1 MSRLRLKTQLLISTL
16 VIICAL
22 TGAMLL
28 IVRHTVRAEID
39 SQVRDSVA
47 ASVRAFESVQNQRQD
62 QLSRTTAMLAELPTL
77 KALMTTNHALTIR
90 DGSLPF
96 WQLAGSDL
104 FVVANTKGEIMALH
118 AKKSGLNSADV
129 EQDLTR
135 SLDSNEDAA
144 WWYADDQLY
153 WVFIRPITAGSGA
166 DLKNLGALAIGYQVD
181 STVAEQLA
189 LVAGGKIVLLSGAKI
204 IASTLSSRE
213 QDELQDHLGQYA
225 ALLGSGTQEVNLAAE
240 SYQAAAVSLH
250 ADPRTPVQC
259 YVLVPLRRPME
270 FTGKL
275 DRTILALGISA
286 LVCVTLLLSF
296 VAGTITRPMD
306 NLLAGVRALARGDY
320 AFSITPRGSSEVVEL
335 GRAFS
340 KMRGEL
346 LDSQQ
351 RQIETEQVAALGR
364 AASSISHD
372 LRHSLAAVVANAE
385 FLYEAD
391 KLKLDRDE
399 IYEEIKVA
407 SEQMTELLDSLRELS
422 REQRT
427 LSLVTV
433 SLEAVVRR
441 AVDAVLARPEFHHR
455 LISIQTPRDTT
466 GVFDPKK
473 IERSLFNLLLNACEA
488 TSDRG
493 KIDIEI
499 KIADNSFEV
508 RIADDGVGIPAA
520 IRDTLFDPFISSG
533 KSNGTGLGL
542 AIVSKIIHDHYGS
555 VCVEQTG
562 ESGTVFLIKFPRSQ
576 TGIGDSLAVWAV
588 NDRGGGTGRG

>member
-16 VIICAL
+16 LIICAL

-39 SQVRDSVA
+39 DQVRDSVA
-47 ASVRAFESVQNQRQD
+47 ASVRAFETVQNQRQD
-62 QLSRTTAMLAELPTL
+62 QLSRTTAVLAELPTL
-77 KALMTTNHALTIR
+77 KALMTTNHAPTIG

-104 FVVANTKGEIMALH
+104 FVLTNPKNEIMALH
-118 AKKSGLNSADV
+118 ARKSGLNRADV
-129 EQDLTR
+129 EQDLAR
-135 SLDSNEDAA
+135 SLDGNEYSA

-153 WVFIRPITAGSGA
+153 WVFIRPITAGSGS
-166 DLKNLGALAIGYQVD
+166 DIKELGALAIGYQVD

-189 LVAGGKIVLLSGAKI
+189 LVAGGKIVLVTGGKV
-204 IASTLSSRE
+204 IASTLSPRE
-213 QDELQDHLGQYA
+213 QGELQDHLGQYTA
-225 ALLGSGTQEVNLAAE
+225 RLDLGTQEVNLAAE
-240 SYQAAAVSLH
+240 PYQVAAVSLH

-259 YVLVPLRRPME
+259 YVLIPLRRPMD
-270 FTGKL
+270 FIGKL

-286 LVCVTLLLSF
+286 LLCATLLLSF

-306 NLLAGVRALARGDY
+306 NLLDGVRALARGDY
-320 AFSITPRGSSEVVEL
+320 AFSIRPRGSSEVVEL
-335 GRAFS
+335 GTAFS

-346 LDSQQ
+346 LASQR

-372 LRHSLAAVVANAE
+372 LRHSLATVVANAE

-391 KLKLDRDE
+391 KLKLNRDE
-399 IYEEIKVA
+399 IYEEIKIA
-407 SEQMTELLDSLRELS
+407 SEQMTELLDSLRELG
-422 REQRT
+422 REHRV
-427 LSLVTV
+427 LSLVTA
-433 SLEAVVRR
+433 SLESVARHS
-441 AVDAVLARPEFHHR
+441 ADAILARPEFRNR
-455 LISIQTPRDTT
+455 LISIQAPPDTT

-473 IERSLFNLLLNACEA
+473 IERVFFNLLLNACEA

-493 KIDIEI
+493 KIDMQL
-499 KIADNSFEV
+499 KSSDHAFEV
-508 RIADDGVGIPAA
+508 RISDDGIGIPVA
-520 IRDTLFDPFISSG
+520 IRSTLFDPFISSG

-555 VCVEQTG
+555 VGVERTS
-562 ESGTVFLIKFPRSQ
+562 EIGTVFLVKFPRSQ
-576 TGIGDSLAVWAV
+576 NGIADSLETEINEPNRSPA
-588 NDRGGGTGRG
+588 

>member
-16 VIICAL
+16 LIICAL

-39 SQVRDSVA
+39 DQVRDSVA
-47 ASVRAFESVQNQRQD
+47 ASVRAFESVQYQRQD

-77 KALMTTNHALTIR
+77 KALMTTNHAPTIR
-90 DGSLPF
+90 DGSQPF

-104 FVVANTKGEIMALH
+104 FLLANTKGEVMALH
-118 AKKSGLNSADV
+118 AKKSGLNGADV
-129 EQDLTR
+129 EKDLTR
-135 SLDSNEDAA
+135 SIEQNEDAA

-153 WVFIRPITAGSGA
+153 WVFIRPMTAGAGS
-166 DLKNLGALAIGYQVD
+166 DVKQFGALAIGYQVD

-189 LVAGGKIVLLSGAKI
+189 LVSGGKIVLVSGSKV

-213 QDELQDHLGQYA
+213 ESELQNHLGEYT
-225 ALLGSGTQEVNLAAE
+225 ALLDSGTQEVNLAGE
-240 SYQAAAVSLH
+240 SYQVAAVSLH

-259 YVLVPLRRPME
+259 YVLIPLRRPMD
-270 FTGKL
+270 FIGKL

-286 LVCVTLLLSF
+286 LFCATLLLSF

-320 AFSITPRGSSEVVEL
+320 GFSITPRGSSEVVEL
-335 GRAFS
+335 GTAFS

-346 LDSQQ
+346 LASQR
-351 RQIETEQVAALGR
+351 RQIETEQIAALGR

-385 FLYEAD
+385 FLYEAE

-399 IYEEIKVA
+399 IFDEIKIA
-407 SEQMTELLDSLRELS
+407 SEQMTELLDSLRELA
-422 REQRT
+422 REHRM
-427 LSLVTV
+427 LSLVTA
-433 SLEAVVRR
+433 SLESVVRH
-441 AVDAVLARPEFHHR
+441 AVDAVLARPEFRNR
-455 LISIQTPRDTT
+455 LISIQASSDTT
-466 GVFDPKK
+466 GLFDSKK
-473 IERSLFNLLLNACEA
+473 IERLFFNLLLNACEA

-493 KIDIEI
+493 KINIEI
-499 KIADNSFEV
+499 KSLDSAFEV
-508 RIADDGVGIPAA
+508 RIADDGVGIPAS
-520 IRDTLFDPFISSG
+520 IRGTLFDPFISSG

-542 AIVSKIIHDHYGS
+542 AIVNKIVHDHYGS
-555 VCVEQTG
+555 ISVEQTG
-562 ESGTVFLIKFPRSQ
+562 ESGTVFLVRFPRSQ
-576 TGIGDSLAVWAV
+576 SGIGDSLEAEV
-588 NDRGGGTGRG
+588 NEPNRSPA

>member
-1 MSRLRLKTQLLISTL
+1 MTRLHLKTQLLISTL
-16 VIICAL
+16 LIISAL

-39 SQVRDSVA
+39 DQVRDSVA

-77 KALMTTNHALTIR
+77 KALMTTHHAPTIR

-104 FVVANTKGEIMALH
+104 FLLADPTGEIMALH
-118 AKKSGLNSADV
+118 AKKSGLNGADV

-135 SLDSNEDAA
+135 SLEGSGDAA

-153 WVFIRPITAGSGA
+153 WAFIRPITAGSGS
-166 DLKNLGALAIGYQVD
+166 DTKELGALAIGYQVD

-189 LVAGGKIVLLSGAKI
+189 LVAGGKIVLVTAGKV

-213 QDELQDHLGQYA
+213 EGELQNHLGQYTA
-225 ALLGSGTQEVNLAAE
+225 QSTLETQEVNLAGE
-240 SYQAAAVSLH
+240 SYQVTAVSLH

-259 YVLVPLRRPME
+259 YVLIPLRRPME
-270 FTGKL
+270 FSGKL

-286 LVCVTLLLSF
+286 LICATLLLSF

-335 GRAFS
+335 GMAFS

-346 LDSQQ
+346 LDSQR

-385 FLYEAD
+385 FLYEAE

-399 IYEEIKVA
+399 IFEEIKIA

-422 REQRT
+422 REHRT
-427 LSLVTV
+427 LSAVAGP
-433 SLEAVVRR
+433 LEPIVRH
-441 AVDAVLARPEFHHR
+441 AADAVLARPEFHNR
-455 LISIQTPRDTT
+455 LISIQAPPDTT

-473 IERSLFNLLLNACEA
+473 IERVFFNLLLNACEA

-493 KIDIEI
+493 KIDIAI
-499 KIADNSFEV
+499 RHSDGSFEV
-508 RIADDGVGIPAA
+508 RVADDGVGIPAG
-520 IRDTLFDPFISSG
+520 IRSTLFDPFISSG

-555 VCVEQTG
+555 ITVEDTG
-562 ESGTVFLIKFPRSQ
+562 ENGTVFLVKFPRSQ
-576 TGIGDSLAVWAV
+576 SGIGDSLETEIHEPNRSPAS
-588 NDRGGGTGRG
+588 

>member
-1 MSRLRLKTQLLISTL
+1 LLMSRLRLKTQLLISTL
-16 VIICAL
+16 LIISAL

-39 SQVRDSVA
+39 DQVRDSVA

-77 KALMTTNHALTIR
+77 KALMTTNHAPTIR
-90 DGSLPF
+90 DGSQPF

-104 FVVANTKGEIMALH
+104 FLLANTKGEVMALH
-118 AKKSGLNSADV
+118 AKKSGLNGADV
-129 EQDLTR
+129 EKDLTR
-135 SLDSNEDAA
+135 SIEQNEDAA

-153 WVFIRPITAGSGA
+153 WVFIRPMTAGAGS
-166 DLKNLGALAIGYQVD
+166 DVKQFGALAVGYQVD

-189 LVAGGKIVLLSGAKI
+189 LVSGGKIVLVSGSKV

-213 QDELQDHLGQYA
+213 ESELQNHLGEYT
-225 ALLGSGTQEVNLAAE
+225 ALLDSGTQEVNLAAE
-240 SYQAAAVSLH
+240 SYQVAAVSLH

-259 YVLVPLRRPME
+259 YVLIPLRRPMD
-270 FTGKL
+270 FIGKL

-286 LVCVTLLLSF
+286 LVCATLLLSF

-320 AFSITPRGSSEVVEL
+320 GFSITPRGSSEVVEL
-335 GRAFS
+335 GTAFS

-346 LDSQQ
+346 LASQR
-351 RQIETEQVAALGR
+351 RQIETEQIAALGR

-385 FLYEAD
+385 FLYEAE

-399 IYEEIKVA
+399 IFDEIKIA
-407 SEQMTELLDSLRELS
+407 SEQMTELLDSLRELA
-422 REQRT
+422 REHRN
-427 LSLVTV
+427 LSLVTA
-433 SLEAVVRR
+433 SLESVVRH
-441 AVDAVLARPEFHHR
+441 AADAVLARPEFRHR
-455 LISIQTPRDTT
+455 LISIQASSDTT
-466 GVFDPKK
+466 GLFDSKK
-473 IERSLFNLLLNACEA
+473 IERLFFNLLLNACEA

-493 KIDIEI
+493 KINIEI
-499 KIADNSFEV
+499 KSLDSAFEV
-508 RIADDGVGIPAA
+508 RIADDGVGIPAS
-520 IRDTLFDPFISSG
+520 IRGTLFDPFISSG

-542 AIVSKIIHDHYGS
+542 AIVNKVVHDHYGS
-555 VCVEQTG
+555 ISVERTG
-562 ESGTVFLIKFPRSQ
+562 ESGTVFLVKFPRSQ
-576 TGIGDSLAVWAV
+576 SGMGDSQEAEV
-588 NDRGGGTGRG
+588 NEPNRSHA

>member
-16 VIICAL
+16 LIICAL

-39 SQVRDSVA
+39 DQVRDSVA

-77 KALMTTNHALTIR
+77 KALMTTNHAPTIR
-90 DGSLPF
+90 DGSQPF

-104 FVVANTKGEIMALH
+104 FLLANTKGEVMALH
-118 AKKSGLNSADV
+118 AKKSGLNGADV
-129 EQDLTR
+129 EKDLTR
-135 SLDSNEDAA
+135 SIEQNEDAA

-153 WVFIRPITAGSGA
+153 WVFIRPMTAGAGS
-166 DLKNLGALAIGYQVD
+166 DVKQFGALAIGYQVD

-189 LVAGGKIVLLSGAKI
+189 LVSGGKIVLVSGSKV

-213 QDELQDHLGQYA
+213 ESELQNHLGEYT
-225 ALLGSGTQEVNLAAE
+225 ALLDSGTQEVNLAAE
-240 SYQAAAVSLH
+240 PYQVAAVSLH

-259 YVLVPLRRPME
+259 YVLIPLRRPMD
-270 FTGKL
+270 FIGKL

-286 LVCVTLLLSF
+286 LVCATLLLSF

-320 AFSITPRGSSEVVEL
+320 GFSITPRGSSEVVEL
-335 GRAFS
+335 GTAFS

-346 LDSQQ
+346 LASQR
-351 RQIETEQVAALGR
+351 RQIETEQIAALGR

-385 FLYEAD
+385 FLYEAE

-399 IYEEIKVA
+399 IFDEIKIA
-407 SEQMTELLDSLRELS
+407 SEQMTELLDSLRELA
-422 REQRT
+422 REHRN
-427 LSLVTV
+427 LSLVTA
-433 SLEAVVRR
+433 SLESVVRH
-441 AVDAVLARPEFHHR
+441 AADAVLARPEFRNR
-455 LISIQTPRDTT
+455 LISIQASSDTT
-466 GVFDPKK
+466 GLFDSKK
-473 IERSLFNLLLNACEA
+473 IERLFFNLLLNACEA

-493 KIDIEI
+493 KINIEI
-499 KIADNSFEV
+499 KSSDSAFEV
-508 RIADDGVGIPAA
+508 RVADDGVGIPAA
-520 IRDTLFDPFISSG
+520 IRSTLFDPFISSG

-542 AIVSKIIHDHYGS
+542 AIVSKVVHDHYGS
-555 VCVEQTG
+555 ISVEQTG
-562 ESGTVFLIKFPRSQ
+562 ETGTVFLVRFPRSQ
-576 TGIGDSLAVWAV
+576 SGIGDSLEAEV
-588 NDRGGGTGRG
+588 NEPNRSPA

>member
-16 VIICAL
+16 LIICAL

-39 SQVRDSVA
+39 DQVRDSVA

-77 KALMTTNHALTIR
+77 KALMTTNHAPTIR
-90 DGSLPF
+90 DGSQPF

-104 FVVANTKGEIMALH
+104 FLLANTKGEVMALH
-118 AKKSGLNSADV
+118 AKKSGLNGADV
-129 EQDLTR
+129 EKDLTR
-135 SLDSNEDAA
+135 SIEQNEDAA

-153 WVFIRPITAGSGA
+153 WVFIRPMTAGAGS
-166 DLKNLGALAIGYQVD
+166 DVKQFGALAVGYQVD

-189 LVAGGKIVLLSGAKI
+189 LVSGGKIVLVSGSKV

-213 QDELQDHLGQYA
+213 ESELQNYLGEYT
-225 ALLGSGTQEVNLAAE
+225 ALLDSGTQEVNLAAE
-240 SYQAAAVSLH
+240 SYQVAAVSLH

-259 YVLVPLRRPME
+259 YVLIPLRRPMD
-270 FTGKL
+270 FIGKL
-275 DRTILALGISA
+275 DRTIVALGISA
-286 LVCVTLLLSF
+286 LVCATLLLSF

-320 AFSITPRGSSEVVEL
+320 AFAITPRGSSEVVEL
-335 GRAFS
+335 GTAFS

-346 LDSQQ
+346 LASQR

-399 IYEEIKVA
+399 IFYEIKIA
-407 SEQMTELLDSLRELS
+407 SEQMTELLDSLRELA
-422 REQRT
+422 REHRM
-427 LSLVTV
+427 LSLVTA
-433 SLEAVVRR
+433 SLESVVRH
-441 AVDAVLARPEFHHR
+441 AADAVLARPEFRNR
-455 LISIQTPRDTT
+455 LISIQASSDTT
-466 GVFDPKK
+466 GLFDSKK
-473 IERSLFNLLLNACEA
+473 IERLFFNLLLNACEA

-493 KIDIEI
+493 KISIEI
-499 KIADNSFEV
+499 KSLDSVFEV
-508 RIADDGVGIPAA
+508 RIADDGVGIPAS
-520 IRDTLFDPFISSG
+520 IRGTLFDPFISSG

-542 AIVSKIIHDHYGS
+542 AIVNKVVHDHYGS
-555 VCVEQTG
+555 ISVEQTG
-562 ESGTVFLIKFPRSQ
+562 ESGTVFLVRFPRSQ
-576 TGIGDSLAVWAV
+576 SGIGDSLEAEV
-588 NDRGGGTGRG
+588 NEPNRSPA

>member
-16 VIICAL
+16 LIICAL

-39 SQVRDSVA
+39 DQVRDSVA

-77 KALMTTNHALTIR
+77 KALMTTNHAPTIR
-90 DGSLPF
+90 DGSQPF

-104 FVVANTKGEIMALH
+104 FLLANTKGEVMALH
-118 AKKSGLNSADV
+118 AKKSGLNGSDV
-129 EQDLTR
+129 EKDLTR
-135 SLDSNEDAA
+135 SIEQNEDAA

-153 WVFIRPITAGSGA
+153 WVFIRPMTAGAGS
-166 DLKNLGALAIGYQVD
+166 DVKQFGALAIGYQVD

-189 LVAGGKIVLLSGAKI
+189 LVSGGKIVLVSGSKV

-213 QDELQDHLGQYA
+213 ESELQNHLGQYT
-225 ALLGSGTQEVNLAAE
+225 ALLDSGTQEVNLAAE
-240 SYQAAAVSLH
+240 PYQVAAVSLH

-259 YVLVPLRRPME
+259 YVLIPLRRPME
-270 FTGKL
+270 FIGKL

-286 LVCVTLLLSF
+286 LVCATLLLSF

-320 AFSITPRGSSEVVEL
+320 GFSITPRGSSEVVEL
-335 GRAFS
+335 GTAFS

-346 LDSQQ
+346 LASQR
-351 RQIETEQVAALGR
+351 RQIETEQIAALGR

-385 FLYEAD
+385 FLYEAE

-399 IYEEIKVA
+399 IFDEIKIA
-407 SEQMTELLDSLRELS
+407 SEQMTELLDSLRELA
-422 REQRT
+422 REHRM
-427 LSLVTV
+427 LSLVTA
-433 SLEAVVRR
+433 SLESVVRH
-441 AVDAVLARPEFHHR
+441 AADAVLARPEFRNR
-455 LISIQTPRDTT
+455 LISIQASSDTT
-466 GVFDPKK
+466 GLFDSKK
-473 IERSLFNLLLNACEA
+473 IERLFFNLLLNACEA

-493 KIDIEI
+493 KINIEI
-499 KIADNSFEV
+499 KSLDSAFEV
-508 RIADDGVGIPAA
+508 RIADDGVGIPAS
-520 IRDTLFDPFISSG
+520 IRATLFDPFISSG

-542 AIVSKIIHDHYGS
+542 AIVNKVVHDHYGS
-555 VCVEQTG
+555 ISVEQTG
-562 ESGTVFLIKFPRSQ
+562 ETGTVFLVRFPRSQ
-576 TGIGDSLAVWAV
+576 SGIGDSLEAEV
-588 NDRGGGTGRG
+588 NEPNRSPA

>member
-16 VIICAL
+16 LIICAL

-39 SQVRDSVA
+39 DQVRDSVA

-77 KALMTTNHALTIR
+77 KALMTTNHAPTIR
-90 DGSLPF
+90 DGSQPF

-104 FVVANTKGEIMALH
+104 FLLANTKGEVMALH
-118 AKKSGLNSADV
+118 AKKSGLNGADV
-129 EQDLTR
+129 EKDLTR
-135 SLDSNEDAA
+135 SIEQNEDAA

-153 WVFIRPITAGSGA
+153 WVFIRPMTAGAGS
-166 DLKNLGALAIGYQVD
+166 DIKQFGALAIGYQVD

-189 LVAGGKIVLLSGAKI
+189 LVSGGKIVLVSGSKV

-213 QDELQDHLGQYA
+213 ESELQNHLGQYT
-225 ALLGSGTQEVNLAAE
+225 ALLDSGTQEVNLAAE
-240 SYQAAAVSLH
+240 PYQVAAVSLH

-259 YVLVPLRRPME
+259 YVLIPLRRPME
-270 FTGKL
+270 FIGKL

-286 LVCVTLLLSF
+286 LVCATLLLSF

-320 AFSITPRGSSEVVEL
+320 GFSITPRGSSEVVEL
-335 GRAFS
+335 GTAFS

-346 LDSQQ
+346 LASQR
-351 RQIETEQVAALGR
+351 RQIETEQIAALGR

-385 FLYEAD
+385 FLYEAE

-399 IYEEIKVA
+399 IFDEIKIA
-407 SEQMTELLDSLRELS
+407 SEQMTELLDSLRELA
-422 REQRT
+422 REHRM
-427 LSLVTV
+427 LSLVTA
-433 SLEAVVRR
+433 SLESVVRH
-441 AVDAVLARPEFHHR
+441 AADAVLARPEFRNR
-455 LISIQTPRDTT
+455 LISIQASSDTT
-466 GVFDPKK
+466 GLFDSKK
-473 IERSLFNLLLNACEA
+473 IERLFFNLLLNACEA

-493 KIDIEI
+493 KINIEI
-499 KIADNSFEV
+499 KSLDSAFEV
-508 RIADDGVGIPAA
+508 RIADDGVGIPAS
-520 IRDTLFDPFISSG
+520 IRATLFDPFISSG

-542 AIVSKIIHDHYGS
+542 AIVNKVVHDHYGS
-555 VCVEQTG
+555 ISVEQTG
-562 ESGTVFLIKFPRSQ
+562 ETGTVFLVRFPRSQ
-576 TGIGDSLAVWAV
+576 SGIGDSLEAEV
-588 NDRGGGTGRG
+588 NEPNRSPA

>member
-16 VIICAL
+16 LIICAL

-39 SQVRDSVA
+39 DQVRDSVA

-77 KALMTTNHALTIR
+77 KALMTTNHAPTIR
-90 DGSLPF
+90 DGSQPF

-104 FVVANTKGEIMALH
+104 FLLANTKGEVMALH
-118 AKKSGLNSADV
+118 AKKSGLNGADV
-129 EQDLTR
+129 EKDLTR
-135 SLDSNEDAA
+135 SIEQNEDAA

-153 WVFIRPITAGSGA
+153 WVFIRPMTAGTGS
-166 DLKNLGALAIGYQVD
+166 DVKQFGALAVGYQVD

-189 LVAGGKIVLLSGAKI
+189 LVAGGKIVLVSGSKV

-213 QDELQDHLGQYA
+213 ESELQDHLGQYT
-225 ALLGSGTQEVNLAAE
+225 ALLDSGTQEVNLAAE
-240 SYQAAAVSLH
+240 PYQVAAVSLH

-259 YVLVPLRRPME
+259 YVLIPLRHPMD
-270 FTGKL
+270 FIGKL

-286 LVCVTLLLSF
+286 LVCATLLLSF

-320 AFSITPRGSSEVVEL
+320 AFAITPRGSSEVVEL
-335 GRAFS
+335 GTAFS

-346 LDSQQ
+346 LASQR
-351 RQIETEQVAALGR
+351 RQIETEQIAALGR

-399 IYEEIKVA
+399 IFYEIKIA
-407 SEQMTELLDSLRELS
+407 SEQMTELLDSLRELA
-422 REQRT
+422 REHRM
-427 LSLVTV
+427 LSLVTA
-433 SLEAVVRR
+433 SLESVVRR
-441 AVDAVLARPEFHHR
+441 AADAVLARPEFRHR
-455 LISIQTPRDTT
+455 LISIQASSDTT
-466 GVFDPKK
+466 GLFDSKK
-473 IERSLFNLLLNACEA
+473 IERLFFNLLLNACEA

-493 KIDIEI
+493 KINIEI
-499 KIADNSFEV
+499 KSSESSFEV

-520 IRDTLFDPFISSG
+520 IRSTLFDPFISSG

-542 AIVSKIIHDHYGS
+542 AIVSKVVHDHYGS
-555 VCVEQTG
+555 ISVEETG
-562 ESGTVFLIKFPRSQ
+562 ETGTVFLVRFPRSQ
-576 TGIGDSLAVWAV
+576 SGIGDSQEAEV
-588 NDRGGGTGRG
+588 NEPNRSPA

>member
-1 MSRLRLKTQLLISTL
+1 MLTSRLRLKTQLLISTL
-16 VIICAL
+16 LIICAL

-39 SQVRDSVA
+39 DQVRDSVG

-77 KALMTTNHALTIR
+77 KALMTTNHAPTIR
-90 DGSLPF
+90 DGSQPF

-104 FVVANTKGEIMALH
+104 FLLANTKGEVMALH
-118 AKKSGLNSADV
+118 AKKSGLNGADV
-129 EQDLTR
+129 EKDLTR
-135 SLDSNEDAA
+135 SIEQNEDAA
-144 WWYADDQLY
+144 WWYADDQLF
-153 WVFIRPITAGSGA
+153 WVFIRPMTAGAGS
-166 DLKNLGALAIGYQVD
+166 DVKQFGALAVGYQVD

-189 LVAGGKIVLLSGAKI
+189 LVSGGKIVLVSGSKV

-213 QDELQDHLGQYA
+213 ESELQDHLGQYT
-225 ALLGSGTQEVNLAAE
+225 ALLDSGTQEVNLAAE
-240 SYQAAAVSLH
+240 PYRVAAVSLH

-259 YVLVPLRRPME
+259 YVLIPLRHPMD
-270 FTGKL
+270 FIGKL

-286 LVCVTLLLSF
+286 LVCATLLLSF

-320 AFSITPRGSSEVVEL
+320 AFAITPRGSSEVVEL
-335 GRAFS
+335 GNAFS

-346 LDSQQ
+346 LASQR

-399 IYEEIKVA
+399 IFDEIKIA
-407 SEQMTELLDSLRELS
+407 SEQMTELLDSLRELA
-422 REQRT
+422 REHRM
-427 LSLVTV
+427 LSLVTA
-433 SLEAVVRR
+433 SLESVVRH
-441 AVDAVLARPEFHHR
+441 AADAVLARPEFRHR
-455 LISIQTPRDTT
+455 LISIQASSDTT
-466 GVFDPKK
+466 GLFDSKK
-473 IERSLFNLLLNACEA
+473 IERLFFNLLLNACEA

-493 KIDIEI
+493 KINIEI
-499 KIADNSFEV
+499 KSSDSSFEV

-520 IRDTLFDPFISSG
+520 IRSNLFDPFISSG

-542 AIVSKIIHDHYGS
+542 AIVSKVVHDHYGS
-555 VCVEQTG
+555 ISVEETG
-562 ESGTVFLIKFPRSQ
+562 ETGTVFLVKFPRSQ
-576 TGIGDSLAVWAV
+576 SGIGDSLKAEV
-588 NDRGGGTGRG
+588 NEPNRSPA

>member
-16 VIICAL
+16 LMICAL

-28 IVRHTVRAEID
+28 IVRHTVKIEISD
-39 SQVRDSVA
+39 QVRDSVA

-77 KALMTTNHALTIR
+77 KALMTTNHPPTIR

-104 FVVANTKGEIMALH
+104 FLLANPKGELMALH
-118 AKKSGLNSADV
+118 AKKAGLNGADV
-129 EQDLTR
+129 EKDLTR
-135 SLDSNEDAA
+135 SLDQNEDAA
-144 WWYADDQLY
+144 WWYADDRLY
-153 WVFIRPITAGSGA
+153 WVFIRPITAGAGS
-166 DLKNLGALAIGYQVD
+166 DLKQFGALAIGYQVD

-189 LVAGGKIVLLSGAKI
+189 LVAGGKIVLVSGDKV

-213 QDELQDHLGQYA
+213 ESELQDHLGQYTA
-225 ALLGSGTQEVNLAAE
+225 PLDSGTQEVNLAAE
-240 SYQAAAVSLH
+240 TYQVAAVSLH

-259 YVLVPLRRPME
+259 YVLIPLRRPME
-270 FTGKL
+270 FIGKL
-275 DRTILALGISA
+275 DRTILGLGISA
-286 LVCVTLLLSF
+286 LACATLLLSF
-296 VAGTITRPMD
+296 VAGTITKPLD

-320 AFSITPRGSSEVVEL
+320 SFSITPRGSSEVVEL
-335 GRAFS
+335 GMAFS

-346 LDSQQ
+346 LASQR

-399 IYEEIKVA
+399 IFDEIKIA

-427 LSLVTV
+427 LSLVSA
-433 SLEAVVRR
+433 SLEPVVRH
-441 AVDAVLARPEFHHR
+441 AVDAVLARPEFRNR
-455 LISIQTPRDTT
+455 LISIQAPTDTT
-466 GVFDPKK
+466 GLFDAKK
-473 IERSLFNLLLNACEA
+473 IERLFFNLLLNACEA

-493 KIDIEI
+493 KINIEI
-499 KIADNSFEV
+499 KSTDSSFEV
-508 RIADDGVGIPAA
+508 RIADDGVGVPAA
-520 IRDTLFDPFISSG
+520 IRSTLFDPFISSG

-542 AIVSKIIHDHYGS
+542 AIVSKIVHDHYGS
-555 VCVEQTG
+555 VSVEQTG
-562 ESGTVFLIKFPRSQ
+562 ESGTVFLVTFPRSQ
-576 TGIGDSLAVWAV
+576 RGVGDSLEAEINEPNRSPV
-588 NDRGGGTGRG
+588 